1 MTNSRSDVLI
11 VGGGPADGRAEALR
25 QWDILLRGENVA
37 ERLDV
42 DICIIGA
49 GTGGLVTAASPP
61 GSGR

>member
-1 MTNSRSDVLI
+1 LI